1 MNTYATAAIHHRHAP
16 TGAEAEAFIAVAV
29 DGELT
34 GLRRVSDDP
43 AYPLKFHLADA
54 FRSLWERHRDTG
66 LILYVSDPTVRKV
79 LQEAEHDNLQI
90 RSIATGR
97 LAETVQ
103 VACSAAGAAYEDLV
117 PVAVGEKKPR
127 KLVIATDTSKGKRG
141 MVGIGAASSCG
152 RVVGDMARAKSVLE
166 GEFAAVT
173 AALKRWGTKADEIDL
188 LTDSTKVVHILN
200 MANPPTHYGEH
211 QAEAIKTLRS
221 VREHTEVRIHWVRGH
236 NGHLLNDLAD
246 RAAVTTRRCTEFQ
259 TDNVKE
265 FFATFREELAGGLA
279 GIDPAELVPA
289 PHPRT
294 AEAA

>member
-1 MNTYATAAIHHRHAP
+1 MGETPAHRH
-16 TGAEAEAFIAVAV
+16 
-29 DGELT
+29 
-34 GLRRVSDDP
+34 
-43 AYPLKFHLADA
+43 
-54 FRSLWERHRDTG
+54 TG

-79 LQEAEHDNLQI
+79 LEDAGHRNLHI

-117 PVAVGEKKPR
+117 PVEALGKKVPR

-173 AALKRWGTKADEIDL
+173 AALKRWGSGADEIDL
-188 LTDSTKVVHILN
+188 LTDSTKVVHILS

-211 QAEAIKTLRS
+211 QAEAIKMLQK

-265 FFATFREELAGGLA
+265 FFTTFREELAGALA
-279 GIDPAELVPA
+279 GIDPAELVPV
-289 PHPRT
+289 RT
-294 AEAA
+294 ARTPEAA